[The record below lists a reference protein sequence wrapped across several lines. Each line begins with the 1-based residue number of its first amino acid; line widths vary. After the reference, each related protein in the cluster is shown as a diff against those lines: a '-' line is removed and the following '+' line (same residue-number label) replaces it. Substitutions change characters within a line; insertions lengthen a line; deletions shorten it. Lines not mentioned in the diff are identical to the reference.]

1 MNDDDPASGG
11 ASMIDREA
19 LLRADNSRRKP
30 QNAAVGSLAARPGPP
45 EACCIRRTAA

>member
-30 QNAAVGSLAARPGPP
+30 QNAAVGLAARLGPP